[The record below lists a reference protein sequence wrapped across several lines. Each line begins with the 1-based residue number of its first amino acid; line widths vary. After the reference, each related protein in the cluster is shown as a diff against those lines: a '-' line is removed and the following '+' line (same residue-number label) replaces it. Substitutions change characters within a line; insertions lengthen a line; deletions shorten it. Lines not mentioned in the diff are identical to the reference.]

1 MAFLFTTIL
10 KSAFNVFLTQET
22 FRCNLGR
29 VTLLKIYKQMKQGLQ
44 FLLLIFSLTVF
55 AQNGSIDTAQ
65 IIIPNRYNS
74 VEAQTKPYVIM
85 ISADGFRYDYAKKYN
100 AENLLKFSNGGV
112 QAKAMIPSYPS
123 ITFPNHWTLV
133 TGLYPS
139 HHGLID
145 NFFYDYKRKENYAM
159 NDRKNAEDGSWYG
172 GIPLWGL
179 AEKQGMISAS
189 LMWVGSASDA
199 GGKRPTYYYP
209 YHEKFTPSEK
219 VDKVINWLKL
229 PMDKRPHFI
238 SLYFPEV
245 DGSGHHFGPDTKETE
260 DAVHLVDKAIGE
272 LVQKV
277 NDLGLKNVNFVFV
290 SDHGMIKVDG
300 GNPLEIPAVLFDKT
314 RFDFYNSQTLLRV
327 YVKNP
332 DEVKDVY
339 QELKANK
346 TDDYE
351 VYLDKKLPK
360 YLHFGLKDD
369 KYNRIGQILLIPRAP
384 KIFLEKGKKTSVGK
398 HGYNPKIVPEMKAT
412 FLAWGTEF
420 KSNLVIDEFQNINVY
435 PLVAEILELKIDQ
448 PIDGKLKVLKE
459 TLKKK
464 K

>member
-1 MAFLFTTIL
+1 
-10 KSAFNVFLTQET
+10 
-22 FRCNLGR
+22 
-29 VTLLKIYKQMKQGLQ
+29 MKRGLH
-44 FLLLIFSLTVF
+44 FLLLIFSLTLF
-55 AQNGSIDTAQ
+55 AQKAPVDTTQ
-65 IIIPNRYNS
+65 IVIPNRYNS
-74 VEAQTKPYVIM
+74 VDAQTKPYVIM
-85 ISADGFRYDYAKKYN
+85 ISTDGFRYDYAKKYN
-100 AENLLKFSNGGV
+100 AENLLKLSNEGV

-123 ITFPNHWTLV
+123 ITFPNHWSLA

-145 NFFYDYKRKENYAM
+145 NFFYDYKRKEFYAM
-159 NDRKNAEDGSWYG
+159 SDKKNAEDGSWYG
-172 GIPLWGL
+172 GTPLWGL

-189 LMWVGSASDA
+189 MMWVGSASDA

-245 DGSGHHFGPDTKETE
+245 DGSGHHFGPDSPETE
-260 DAVHLVDKAIGE
+260 TAVHLIDSAIGE

-277 NDLGLKNVNFVFV
+277 NNLQLKNVNFVFV

-300 GNPLEIPAVLFDKT
+300 GAPLEIPSILFNKD

-327 YVKNP
+327 VVKNP
-332 DEVKDVY
+332 DEVQSVY
-339 QELKANK
+339 KELKTGK

-351 VYLDKKLPK
+351 VYLDKRLPK
-360 YLHFGLKDD
+360 YLHFGTKDD
-369 KYNRIGQILLIPRAP
+369 QYGRIGQILLIPKAP

-398 HGYNPKIVPEMKAT
+398 HGYNPRLVPEMKAI
-412 FLAWGTEF
+412 FFAWGPQF
-420 KSNLVIDEFQNINVY
+420 RNHVVVDEFSNVNVY
-435 PLVAEILELKIDQ
+435 PLVAEILGLKIDQ
-448 PIDGKLKVLKE
+448 PIDGKIKVLKG
-459 TLKKK
+459 TLKEK
-464 K
+464 

>member
-1 MAFLFTTIL
+1 
-10 KSAFNVFLTQET
+10 
-22 FRCNLGR
+22 
-29 VTLLKIYKQMKQGLQ
+29 MKRGLQ
-44 FLLLIFSLTVF
+44 WLMIIFSLTVF
-55 AQNGSIDTAQ
+55 GQKGTVDTAQ
-65 IIIPNRYNS
+65 IVIPNRYNS

-100 AENLLKFSNGGV
+100 AGNLLKFSNGGV

-123 ITFPNHWTLV
+123 ITFPNHWSLI

-145 NFFYDYKRKENYAM
+145 NYFYDYKRKEAYAM
-159 NDRKNAEDGSWYG
+159 SDRKNAEDGSWYG

-199 GGKRPTYYYP
+199 GGIRPTYYYP

-219 VDKVINWLKL
+219 VDKVIDWLKL

-245 DGSGHHFGPDTKETE
+245 DGSGHHFGPETKETE
-260 DAVHLVDKAIGE
+260 EAVHLVDKAIGE

-277 NDLGLKNVNFVFV
+277 NNLGLKNVNFIFV

-300 GNPLEIPAVLFDKT
+300 GNPLEIPAMLLNKEKFDI
-314 RFDFYNSQTLLRV
+314 YNSQTLLRV

-332 DEVKDVY
+332 EEVKAVY
-339 QELKANK
+339 KELKANK

-351 VYLDKKLPK
+351 VYLDKKFPK
-360 YLHFGLKDD
+360 YLHFATKDD
-369 KYNRIGQILLIPRAP
+369 KYNRIGQILLVPKAP
-384 KIFLEKGKKTSVGK
+384 KVFLPKGKTTSVGK
-398 HGYNPKIVPEMKAT
+398 HGYNPAIVPEMKAT
-412 FLAWGTEF
+412 FLAWGSEF
-420 KSNLVIDEFQNINVY
+420 KNNLVIDEFANINVY
-435 PLVAEILELKIDQ
+435 PLVAEILGLKINE
-448 PIDGKLKVLKE
+448 PIDGKLKVLKK
-459 TLKKK
+459 TLKENK
-464 K
+464 

>member
-1 MAFLFTTIL
+1 
-10 KSAFNVFLTQET
+10 
-22 FRCNLGR
+22 
-29 VTLLKIYKQMKQGLQ
+29 MKRGLH
-44 FLLLIFSLTVF
+44 FLLLIFSLTLF
-55 AQNGSIDTAQ
+55 AQKAPVDTAQ
-65 IIIPNRYNS
+65 IVIPNRYNS
-74 VEAQTKPYVIM
+74 VDAQTKPYVIM
-85 ISADGFRYDYAKKYN
+85 ISTDGFRYDYAKKYN
-100 AENLLKFSNGGV
+100 AENLLKLSNGGV

-123 ITFPNHWTLV
+123 ITFPNHWSLA

-145 NFFYDYKRKENYAM
+145 NFFYDYKRKEFYAM
-159 NDRKNAEDGSWYG
+159 SDKKNAEDGSWYG
-172 GIPLWGL
+172 GTPLWGL

-189 LMWVGSASDA
+189 MMWVGSASDA

-245 DGSGHHFGPDTKETE
+245 DGSGHHFGPEAKETE
-260 DAVHLVDKAIGE
+260 EAVHLIDKAIGD

-277 NDLGLKNVNFVFV
+277 NNLGLKNVNFVFV

-300 GNPLEIPAVLFDKT
+300 GTPLEIPSILFNKD

-327 YVKNP
+327 VVKNP
-332 DEVKDVY
+332 DEVQSVY
-339 QELKANK
+339 KELKAGK

-351 VYLDKKLPK
+351 VYLDKRLPK
-360 YLHFGLKDD
+360 YLHFGTKDD
-369 KYNRIGQILLIPRAP
+369 QYGRIGQILLIPKAP

-398 HGYNPKIVPEMKAT
+398 HGYNPRLVPEMKAT
-412 FLAWGTEF
+412 FFAWGPQF
-420 KSNLVIDEFQNINVY
+420 RNNVVVDEFSNVNVY
-435 PLVAEILELKIDQ
+435 PLVAEILGLKIDQ
-448 PIDGKLKVLKE
+448 PIDGKIKVLKG
-459 TLKKK
+459 TLKEKK
-464 K
+464 

>member
-1 MAFLFTTIL
+1 VKISGSNFVKIL
-10 KSAFNVFLTQET
+10 K
-22 FRCNLGR
+22 
-29 VTLLKIYKQMKQGLQ
+29 MKRGLQ
-44 FLLLIFSLTVF
+44 WLMIIFSLTVF
-55 AQNGSIDTAQ
+55 GQKGTVDTAQ
-65 IIIPNRYNS
+65 IVIPNRYNS

-100 AENLLKFSNGGV
+100 AGNLLKFSNGGV

-123 ITFPNHWTLV
+123 ITFPNHWSLI

-145 NFFYDYKRKENYAM
+145 NYFYDYKRKEAYAM
-159 NDRKNAEDGSWYG
+159 SDRKNAEDGSWYG

-199 GGKRPTYYYP
+199 GGIRPTYYYP

-219 VDKVINWLKL
+219 VDKVIDWLKL

-245 DGSGHHFGPDTKETE
+245 DGSGHHFGPETKETE
-260 DAVHLVDKAIGE
+260 EAVHLVDKAIGE

-277 NDLGLKNVNFVFV
+277 NNLGLKNVNFIFV

-300 GNPLEIPAVLFDKT
+300 GNPLEIPAMLLNKEKFDI
-314 RFDFYNSQTLLRV
+314 YNSQTLLRV

-332 DEVKDVY
+332 EEVKAVY
-339 QELKANK
+339 KELKANK

-351 VYLDKKLPK
+351 VYLDKKFPK
-360 YLHFGLKDD
+360 YLHFATKDD
-369 KYNRIGQILLIPRAP
+369 KYNRIGQILLVPKAP
-384 KIFLEKGKKTSVGK
+384 KVFLPKGKTTSVGK
-398 HGYNPKIVPEMKAT
+398 HGYNPAIVPEMKAT
-412 FLAWGTEF
+412 FLAWGPEF
-420 KSNLVIDEFQNINVY
+420 KNNLVIDEFANINVY
-435 PLVAEILELKIDQ
+435 PLVAEILGLKINE
-448 PIDGKLKVLKE
+448 PIDGKLKVLKK
-459 TLKKK
+459 TLKENK
-464 K
+464 